1 MNKVEVLGDL
11 QQSALALKE
20 IKDIVNDVL
29 NVFKIENSRV
39 EIIYSNEEE
48 IRHLNKEHRQTDMAT
63 DVLSFPQITG
73 LLKNQ
78 KLLGSVVIS
87 TQQVREKN
95 ENEREVIKHGILHLL
110 GYDHEDNQHKWNL
123 AAQKIKCKL

>member
-39 EIIYSNEEE
+39 EIIYINEEE
-48 IRHLNKEHRQTDMAT
+48 IRHLNKEHRQTDMTT